1 MDAITKYRN
10 LEYKTMELTVAMAIS
25 IRLRAVGAEPRS
37 KERGEYRSLAALF
50 DGVSETKDL
59 KDILW

>member
-1 MDAITKYRN
+1 
-10 LEYKTMELTVAMAIS
+10 MELTVAMAIS